1 MLKIQAEYPFKIQ
14 VRLVKVLCCLH
25 NIIRITG
32 GDDVF
37 DELWKKNSARLSPK
51 NKSSQEGVLS
61 KATSPAQLRLAN
73 SMRDQIAE
81 KMWAQHSKKRQIR

>member
-1 MLKIQAEYPFKIQ
+1 MQAEYPFKIQ
-14 VRLVKVLCCLH
+14 VQLVNVLCCLH

-37 DELWKKNSARLSPK
+37 DELWKKNSARLPPK
-51 NKSSQEGVLS
+51 KSSQDGVLS
-61 KATSPAQLRLAN
+61 KATSPAQVRLAN

-81 KMWAQHSKKRQIR
+81 KMWAQYSKRRQRQR